1 MTEKDLL
8 AAREIKMN
16 LTDMSFKQKIIAL
29 LTLPILGFLWL
40 SVSAISKGVETT
52 SEMSSLN
59 QLTRLSV
66 VYSELVHELQK
77 ERGMTAG
84 FIGSQGTKFVSELR
98 AQRTS
103 ADNRRNQRTE
113 YWQSAGI
120 DLPQISRLNTEISQ
134 SLNQITSIRNRVD
147 SQSIPLSEA
156 LGYYTKLN
164 AKLLSVSALI
174 AELSSDATITTETIA
189 YYNFLQGKERAG
201 IERAV
206 LNNTFSKNEFGP
218 GMLVKFISL
227 VTEQNTYFS
236 NFEVLGNPDNVRFFE
251 QQLNDRSVAEV
262 EKLRDVAESK
272 MSGFDVDPVYWFAQ
286 STARIVQLKKTENQ
300 LADSLIALTD
310 QKTQQAQSAMMG
322 SITMFVVITL
332 FATFISFKA
341 ITDLTTRVK
350 DLTRVLSK
358 VRHDNDLTVRA
369 TYEGNSELGQ
379 ISSSLNETLEKFSGV
394 IDSLSQ
400 SSLTL
405 ASAAEET
412 AQTCQYN
419 SNTLVEQQDQI
430 GLIATATEELSATV
444 SEVAAKTQQTASSA
458 KLADEQSQAG
468 LSTVQHSYQSIETL
482 ASEINGLAEK
492 ITHLHESSN
501 NINSVIDVIKSVADQ
516 TNLLALNAAIEAARA
531 GEQGRGFAVVADEV
545 RTLAQ
550 RTQES
555 TLEIEGFISS
565 LQSDVQT
572 AFNVIDNSKKMS
584 SRAVEDSRGVEQTLQ
599 DISGAVSEIF
609 SMTEQIATATEEQAV
624 VTQDIAQNVVA
635 VEQKSTESTTGAT
648 QIAATAKEQAELA
661 TSLKELSNTFKS

>member
-1 MTEKDLL
+1 
-8 AAREIKMN
+8 MN

-29 LTLPILGFLWL
+29 LILPILGFLWL
-40 SVSAISKGVETT
+40 SVSAISKGLETT

-84 FIGSQGTKFVSELR
+84 FIGSQGTKFVSELSS
-98 AQRTS
+98 QRVS
-103 ADNRRNQRTE
+103 ADKRRTQRTE
-113 YWQSAGI
+113 YWQSAEI
-120 DLPQISRLNTEISQ
+120 DLPQINRLNNEISQ

-174 AELSSDATITTETIA
+174 AELSSDAAITTETIA

>member
-113 YWQSAGI
+113 YWQSAEI

-468 LSTVQHSYQSIETL
+468 LNTVQHSYQSIETL

>member
-40 SVSAISKGVETT
+40 SVSAISKGLETT

>member
-1 MTEKDLL
+1 MKLS
-8 AAREIKMN
+8 
-16 LTDMSFKQKIIAL
+16 DMSFKQKIIAL
-29 LTLPILGFLWL
+29 LILPILGFLWL

-52 SEMSSLN
+52 NEMSSLN

-98 AQRTS
+98 SQRTN
-103 ADNRRNQRTE
+103 ADNRRDQRNE
-113 YWQSAGI
+113 YWQSASI
-120 DLPQISRLNTEISQ
+120 ELPQITKLNTEISR

-156 LGYYTKLN
+156 LGYYTQLN

-174 AELSSDATITTETIA
+174 AELSSDSTITTETIA

-236 NFEVLGNPDNVRFFE
+236 NFKVLSEPENVRFFE
-251 QQLNDRSVAEV
+251 QQLNDRSVAQV
-262 EKLRDVAESK
+262 EKLRQLAESK

-300 LADSLIALTD
+300 VAESLIALTE
-310 QKTQQAQSAMMG
+310 QKATDARSAMMA

-332 FATFISFKA
+332 FATFVSFKT

-350 DLTRVLSK
+350 DLTQMLSK
-358 VRHDNDLTVRA
+358 VRDDNDLTVRA
-369 TYEGNSELGQ
+369 RYLGDSELGQ
-379 ISSSLNETLEKFSGV
+379 ISSSLNATLEKFSQV

-444 SEVAAKTQQTASSA
+444 NEVAAKTQQTATSA
-458 KLADEQSQAG
+458 KMVDQQSQEG
-468 LSTVQHSYQSIETL
+468 LSTVQHSYQSIEIL

-572 AFNVIDNSKKMS
+572 AFNVIDNSKTMS
-584 SRAVEDSRGVEQTLQ
+584 SKAVEDSKDVENTLQ
-599 DISGAVSEIF
+599 SISTAISEIF

>member
-1 MTEKDLL
+1 MK
-8 AAREIKMN
+8 

-29 LTLPILGFLWL
+29 LILPILGFLWL
-40 SVSAISKGVETT
+40 SVSAISKGVETK

-84 FIGSQGTKFVSELR
+84 FIGSQGTKFVSELA
-98 AQRTS
+98 AQRTN
-103 ADNRRNQRTE
+103 ADNRRNERND
-113 YWQSAGI
+113 YWQSTNI
-120 DLPQISRLNTEISQ
+120 NLPQINRLNTEISQ
-134 SLNQITSIRNRVD
+134 SLNQITTIRNRVD

-156 LGYYTKLN
+156 LGYYTQLN

-227 VTEQNTYFS
+227 VTQQNTYFS

-300 LADSLIALTD
+300 LAESLIALTEN
-310 QKTQQAQSAMMG
+310 KASEAQSAMFA
-322 SITMFVVITL
+322 SIAVFVVITF
-332 FATFISFKA
+332 FATFVSFKV
-341 ITDLTTRVK
+341 ITDLTLRVK
-350 DLTRVLSK
+350 NLTSVLSV
-358 VRHDNDLTVRA
+358 VRDDNDLTVRA
-369 TYEGNSELGQ
+369 KYLGESELGH
-379 ISSSLNETLEKFSGV
+379 ISSSLNETLEKFSQV
-394 IDSLSQ
+394 IDNLSQ

-444 SEVAAKTQQTASSA
+444 NEVAAKTQQTASSA

-482 ASEINGLAEK
+482 ASEINSLAEK
-492 ITHLHESSN
+492 ITRLHDSSN
-501 NINSVIDVIKSVADQ
+501 NINSVIDVIKSVAEQ

-555 TLEIEGFISS
+555 TSEIEGFISS

-661 TSLKELSNTFKS
+661 ASLKEIASTFKS

>member
-113 YWQSAGI
+113 YWQSAEI
-120 DLPQISRLNTEISQ
+120 DLPQISRLNNEISQ

>member
-1 MTEKDLL
+1 MK
-8 AAREIKMN
+8 
-16 LTDMSFKQKIIAL
+16 LTDMSFKQKIVAL
-29 LTLPILGFLWL
+29 LILPILGFLWL

-84 FIGSQGTKFVSELR
+84 FIGSQGAKFVGELR
-98 AQRTS
+98 SQRTN
-103 ADNRRNQRTE
+103 ADSRRDQRNE
-113 YWQSAGI
+113 YWQTADI
-120 DLPQISRLNTEISQ
+120 TLPQITRLNTEISN
-134 SLNQITSIRNRVD
+134 SLNQLSSIRSRVD

-156 LGYYTKLN
+156 LGYYTQLN

-174 AELSSDATITTETIA
+174 AELSSDAAITTETIA

-236 NFEVLGNPDNVRFFE
+236 NFEVLSNQANVRFFE
-251 QQLNDRSVAEV
+251 QQLKDNSVAEV
-262 EKLRDVAESK
+262 AKLRQLAESK

-286 STARIVQLKKTENQ
+286 ATGRIVQLKKTENQ
-300 LADSLIALTD
+300 LADSLIALTE
-310 QKTQQAQSAMMG
+310 KKANEAQSAMFA
-322 SITMFVVITL
+322 SIAMFVAITL
-332 FATFISFKA
+332 FAAFVSFKV

-350 DLTRVLSK
+350 NLTSVLSV
-358 VRHDNDLTVRA
+358 VRDDNDLTVRA
-369 TYEGNSELGQ
+369 KYLGNSELGL
-379 ISSSLNETLEKFSGV
+379 ISSSLNETLEKFSQV
-394 IDSLSQ
+394 IDNLSQ

-419 SNTLVEQQDQI
+419 SNTLVEQQGQI

-444 SEVAAKTQQTASSA
+444 NEVAAKTQQTASSA
-458 KLADEQSQAG
+458 KQVDEQSQEG
-468 LSTVQHSYQSIETL
+468 LSIVQHSYQSIEIL

-501 NINSVIDVIKSVADQ
+501 NINSVIDVIKSVAEQ

-550 RTQES
+550 RTQQS

-584 SRAVEDSRGVEQTLQ
+584 SKAVEDSREVEQTLQ
-599 DISGAVSEIF
+599 GISNAVSEIF

-624 VTQDIAQNVVA
+624 VTQDIAQNVMA

-661 TSLKELSNTFKS
+661 ASLKLISSTFKI

>member
-1 MTEKDLL
+1 
-8 AAREIKMN
+8 
-16 LTDMSFKQKIIAL
+16 
-29 LTLPILGFLWL
+29 
-40 SVSAISKGVETT
+40 
-52 SEMSSLN
+52 
-59 QLTRLSV
+59 
-66 VYSELVHELQK
+66 
-77 ERGMTAG
+77 
-84 FIGSQGTKFVSELR
+84 
-98 AQRTS
+98 
-103 ADNRRNQRTE
+103 
-113 YWQSAGI
+113 
-120 DLPQISRLNTEISQ
+120 
-134 SLNQITSIRNRVD
+134 
-147 SQSIPLSEA
+147 
-156 LGYYTKLN
+156 
-164 AKLLSVSALI
+164 KLLSVSALI
-174 AELSSDATITTETIA
+174 AELSTDATITTETIA

-227 VTEQNTYFS
+227 VTEQNTYFA
-236 NFEVLGNPDNVRFFE
+236 NFEVLGNPDNVDFFK

-300 LADSLIALTD
+300 LAESLITLTD

-322 SITMFVVITL
+322 SIVMFVVITL
-332 FATFISFKA
+332 FATFVSFKA

-358 VRHDNDLTVRA
+358 VRNDNDLTVRA

-379 ISSSLNETLEKFSGV
+379 ISSSLNETLEKFSQV
-394 IDSLSQ
+394 IDNLSQ

-419 SNTLVEQQDQI
+419 SSTLVEQQDQI

-444 SEVAAKTQQTASSA
+444 NEVAAKTQQTASSA
-458 KLADEQSQAG
+458 KIADEQSQQG
-468 LSTVQHSYQSIETL
+468 LSTVQQSYESIETL

-501 NINSVIDVIKSVADQ
+501 NINSVIDVIKSVAEQ

-545 RTLAQ
+545 RALASK
-550 RTQES
+550 TQDSTGEIQSMIERLEVGAKHAVGVMTES
-555 TLEIEGFISS
+555 KASGEKTIVQACTAASS
-565 LQSDVQT
+565 L
-572 AFNVIDNSKKMS
+572 
-584 SRAVEDSRGVEQTLQ
+584 
-599 DISGAVSEIF
+599 SEIRN
-609 SMTEQIATATEEQAV
+609 SIGKMNEMNTQIATAASQQFQVSEEV
-624 VTQDIAQNVVA
+624 NQNVQRIA
-635 VEQKSTESTTGAT
+635 ESTMKMVEMANNAENAC
-648 QIAATAKEQAELA
+648 ISLAEQCEALD
-661 TSLKELSNTFKS
+661 SLVSQFEV

>member
-113 YWQSAGI
+113 YWQSAEI

-174 AELSSDATITTETIA
+174 AELSSEATITTETIA

>member
-1 MTEKDLL
+1 MK
-8 AAREIKMN
+8 

-29 LTLPILGFLWL
+29 LILPILGFLWL
-40 SVSAISKGVETT
+40 SASAISKGVETK

-84 FIGSQGTKFVSELR
+84 FIGSQGTKFVSELA
-98 AQRTS
+98 AQRTN
-103 ADNRRNQRTE
+103 ADNRRNERND
-113 YWQSAGI
+113 YWQSANI
-120 DLPQISRLNTEISQ
+120 NLPQISRLNTEISQ
-134 SLNQITSIRNRVD
+134 SLNQITTIRNRVD
-147 SQSIPLSEA
+147 SQSISLSEA
-156 LGYYTKLN
+156 LGYYTQLN

-236 NFEVLGNPDNVRFFE
+236 NFEVLSNPDNVRFFE

-262 EKLRDVAESK
+262 EKLRSLAESK
-272 MSGFDVDPVYWFAQ
+272 MSGFDVDPVYWFSQ
-286 STARIVQLKKTENQ
+286 STARIVQLKKTENH
-300 LADSLIALTD
+300 LAESLIALTE
-310 QKTQQAQSAMMG
+310 KKMSQAQSAMMM
-322 SITMFVVITL
+322 SIGLFALITL
-332 FATFISFKA
+332 FATFVSFKA
-341 ITDLTTRVK
+341 ISDLTMRVK
-350 DLTRVLSK
+350 DLTVMLSK
-358 VRHDNDLTVRA
+358 VRNDNDLTVRA
-369 TYEGNSELGQ
+369 KYVGNSELGQ
-379 ISSSLNETLEKFSGV
+379 ISSALNETLEKFSDV
-394 IDSLSQ
+394 IDNLSQ

-412 AQTCQYN
+412 SQTCHYN
-419 SNTLVEQQDQI
+419 SNTLVQQQDQI
-430 GLIATATEELSATV
+430 GLVATATEELSATV
-444 SEVAAKTQQTASSA
+444 NEVAAKTQQTASSA
-458 KLADEQSQAG
+458 KLVDEQSQEG
-468 LSTVQHSYQSIETL
+468 LSTVQNSYHSIEKL
-482 ASEINGLAEK
+482 ASEINDLAEK

-501 NINSVIDVIKSVADQ
+501 NINSVIDVIKSVAEQ

-550 RTQES
+550 RTQQS
-555 TLEIEGFISS
+555 TAEIEGFISS

-572 AFNVIDNSKKMS
+572 AFNVIDNSQKMS
-584 SRAVEDSRGVEQTLQ
+584 SKAVEDSKEVEHTLQ
-599 DISGAVSEIF
+599 GISASVSEIF

-624 VTQDIAQNVVA
+624 VTQDIAQNVMA

-661 TSLKELSNTFKS
+661 ASLKEIASTFKS

>member
-1 MTEKDLL
+1 
-8 AAREIKMN
+8 MN

-113 YWQSAGI
+113 YWQSAEI

-147 SQSIPLSEA
+147 SQSIQLSEA

-341 ITDLTTRVK
+341 ITDLTIRVK

>member
-1 MTEKDLL
+1 MK
-8 AAREIKMN
+8 
-16 LTDMSFKQKIIAL
+16 LTDISFKQKIIAL
-29 LTLPILGFLWL
+29 LILPILGFLWL
-40 SVSAISKGVETT
+40 SASTISKSVETT

-84 FIGSQGTKFVSELR
+84 FIGSKGTKFVSELQS
-98 AQRTS
+98 QRTS
-103 ADNRRNQRTE
+103 ADNRRAQRTE
-113 YWQSAGI
+113 YWQSEAI
-120 DLPQISRLNTEISQ
+120 DLPQITRLNNEISQ

-236 NFEVLGNPDNVRFFE
+236 NFEVLSNPDNVRFFE

-262 EKLRDVAESK
+262 EKLRSLAESK

-286 STARIVQLKKTENQ
+286 ATGRIVQLKKTENQ
-300 LADSLIALTD
+300 LADSLIALTE
-310 QKTQQAQSAMMG
+310 KKMSEAQSAMMM
-322 SITMFVVITL
+322 SIGLFALVTL
-332 FATFISFKA
+332 FATFVSVKA
-341 ITDLTTRVK
+341 ISDLTMRVK
-350 DLTRVLSK
+350 DLTVMLSK
-358 VRHDNDLTVRA
+358 VRNDNDLTVRA
-369 TYEGNSELGQ
+369 KYVGNSELGQ
-379 ISSSLNETLEKFSGV
+379 ISSALNETLEKFSNV
-394 IDSLSQ
+394 IDNLSQ

-412 AQTCQYN
+412 SQTCHYN
-419 SNTLVEQQDQI
+419 SNTLVQQQDQI
-430 GLIATATEELSATV
+430 GLVATATEELSATV
-444 SEVAAKTQQTASSA
+444 NEVAAKTQQTASSA
-458 KLADEQSQAG
+458 KLVDEQSQEG
-468 LSTVQHSYQSIETL
+468 LSTVQNSYHSIEKL
-482 ASEINGLAEK
+482 ASEINDLAEK

-501 NINSVIDVIKSVADQ
+501 NINSVIDVIKSVAEQ

-572 AFNVIDNSKKMS
+572 AFNVIDNSQKMS
-584 SRAVEDSRGVEQTLQ
+584 SKAVEDSKEVEHTLQ
-599 DISGAVSEIF
+599 GISASVSEIF
-609 SMTEQIATATEEQAV
+609 SMTEQIATATEEQTV
-624 VTQDIAQNVVA
+624 VTQDIAQNVMA

-661 TSLKELSNTFKS
+661 ASLKEIASTFKS

>member
-113 YWQSAGI
+113 YWQSAEI

-236 NFEVLGNPDNVRFFE
+236 NFEVLGNPDSVRFFE

>member
-1 MTEKDLL
+1 
-8 AAREIKMN
+8 MN

-40 SVSAISKGVETT
+40 SVTAISKGVETT

-113 YWQSAGI
+113 YWQSAEI

-164 AKLLSVSALI
+164 ARLLSVSALI

>member
-1 MTEKDLL
+1 MK
-8 AAREIKMN
+8 

-29 LTLPILGFLWL
+29 LILPILGFLWL

-120 DLPQISRLNTEISQ
+120 DLPQIARLNTEISQ

-174 AELSSDATITTETIA
+174 AELSSDATITKETIA

-236 NFEVLGNPDNVRFFE
+236 NFKVLSNPDNVRFFE

-262 EKLRDVAESK
+262 EKLRGLAESK
-272 MSGFDVDPVYWFAQ
+272 MSGFDVDPVYWFSQ
-286 STARIVQLKKTENQ
+286 STARIIQLKKTENH
-300 LADSLIALTD
+300 LAESLLTLTE
-310 QKTQQAQSAMMG
+310 QKAASARSAMIT
-322 SITMFVVITL
+322 SIAIFVVITL
-332 FATFISFKA
+332 FSTFVSVKA

-358 VRHDNDLTVRA
+358 VRDENDLTVRA
-369 TYEGNSELGQ
+369 TYEGKSELGQ
-379 ISSSLNETLEKFSGV
+379 ISLSLNTTLEKFSEV
-394 IDSLSQ
+394 IDNLSQ

-419 SNTLVEQQDQI
+419 SNTLVDQQDQI

-444 SEVAAKTQQTASSA
+444 NEVAAKTQQTASSA
-458 KLADEQSQAG
+458 KLANKQSQEG
-468 LSTVQHSYQSIETL
+468 LSTVQHSYQSIENL
-482 ASEINGLAEK
+482 ASEINDLAEK
-492 ITHLHESSN
+492 IAHLHDSSN
-501 NINSVIDVIKSVADQ
+501 NINSVVDVIKSVADQ

-555 TLEIEGFISS
+555 TLEIEGFIGS
-565 LQSDVQT
+565 LQADVQT
-572 AFNVIDNSKKMS
+572 AFNVIDNSKEMS
-584 SRAVEDSRGVEQTLQ
+584 SRAVEDSRGVEKTLQ
-599 DISGAVSEIF
+599 DISVAVSEIF

-624 VTQDIAQNVVA
+624 VTQDIAQNVMA

-661 TSLKELSNTFKS
+661 ASLKQLSNTFKS

>member
-1 MTEKDLL
+1 MKLS
-8 AAREIKMN
+8 
-16 LTDMSFKQKIIAL
+16 DMSFKQKIIAL
-29 LTLPILGFLWL
+29 LILPILGFLWL

-52 SEMSSLN
+52 NEMSSLN

-98 AQRTS
+98 SQRTN
-103 ADNRRNQRTE
+103 ADNRRDQRNE
-113 YWQSAGI
+113 YWQSESI
-120 DLPQISRLNTEISQ
+120 ELPQITKLNTEISR

-156 LGYYTKLN
+156 LGYYTQLN

-174 AELSSDATITTETIA
+174 AELSSDSTITTETIA

-236 NFEVLGNPDNVRFFE
+236 NFKVLSEPENVRFFE

-262 EKLRDVAESK
+262 EKLRQLAESK

-300 LADSLIALTD
+300 VAESLIALTE
-310 QKTQQAQSAMMG
+310 QKATDARSAMMA

-332 FATFISFKA
+332 FATFVSFKT

-350 DLTRVLSK
+350 DLTQMLSK
-358 VRHDNDLTVRA
+358 VRDDNDLTVRA
-369 TYEGNSELGQ
+369 RYLGDSELGQ
-379 ISSSLNETLEKFSGV
+379 ISSSLNATLEKFSQV

-444 SEVAAKTQQTASSA
+444 NEVAAKTQQTATSA
-458 KLADEQSQAG
+458 KMVDQQSQEG
-468 LSTVQHSYQSIETL
+468 LSTVQHSYQSIEIL

-572 AFNVIDNSKKMS
+572 AFNVIDNSKTMS
-584 SRAVEDSRGVEQTLQ
+584 SKAVEDSKDVENTLQ
-599 DISGAVSEIF
+599 SISTAISEIF

>member
-1 MTEKDLL
+1 MKLS
-8 AAREIKMN
+8 
-16 LTDMSFKQKIIAL
+16 DMSFKQKIIAL
-29 LTLPILGFLWL
+29 LILPILGFLWL

-84 FIGSQGTKFVSELR
+84 FIGSQGTQFVSELR
-98 AQRTS
+98 SQRTS
-103 ADNRRNQRTE
+103 ADTRRDQRNE
-113 YWQSAGI
+113 YWQSADI
-120 DLPQISRLNTEISQ
+120 DLPQINRLNSEISQ
-134 SLNQITSIRNRVD
+134 SLNQITTIRNRVD

-174 AELSSDATITTETIA
+174 AELSSDSTITTETIA

-322 SITMFVVITL
+322 SIAMFVVITL
-332 FATFISFKA
+332 FATFVSFKA

-350 DLTRVLSK
+350 DLNLVLSK
-358 VRHDNDLTVRA
+358 VRDDNDLTVRA
-369 TYEGNSELGQ
+369 TYLGESELGQ
-379 ISSSLNETLEKFSGV
+379 ISSSLNETLEKFSQV
-394 IDSLSQ
+394 IDNLSQ

-444 SEVAAKTQQTASSA
+444 NEVAAKTQQTATSA
-458 KLADEQSQAG
+458 KMVDQQSQEG
-468 LSTVQHSYQSIETL
+468 LSTVQHSYESIEIL

-572 AFNVIDNSKKMS
+572 AFNVIENSKKMS
-584 SRAVEDSRGVEQTLQ
+584 SRAVEDSREVEQTLQ
-599 DISGAVSEIF
+599 DISSAVSEIF

>member
-1 MTEKDLL
+1 MKLS
-8 AAREIKMN
+8 
-16 LTDMSFKQKIIAL
+16 DMSFKQKIIAL
-29 LTLPILGFLWL
+29 LILPILGFLWL

-52 SEMSSLN
+52 NEMSSLN

-98 AQRTS
+98 SQRTN
-103 ADNRRNQRTE
+103 ADNRRDQRNE
-113 YWQSAGI
+113 YWQSASI
-120 DLPQISRLNTEISQ
+120 ELPQITKLNTEISR

-156 LGYYTKLN
+156 LGYYTQLN

-174 AELSSDATITTETIA
+174 AELSSDSTITTETIA

-218 GMLVKFISL
+218 GMLVRFISL

-236 NFEVLGNPDNVRFFE
+236 NFKVLSEPENVRFFE

-262 EKLRDVAESK
+262 EKLRQLAESK

-300 LADSLIALTD
+300 VAESLIALTE
-310 QKTQQAQSAMMG
+310 QKATDARSAMMA

-332 FATFISFKA
+332 FATFVSFKT

-350 DLTRVLSK
+350 DLTQMLSK
-358 VRHDNDLTVRA
+358 VRDDNDLTVRA
-369 TYEGNSELGQ
+369 RYLGDSELGQ
-379 ISSSLNETLEKFSGV
+379 ISSSLNATLDKFSQV

-444 SEVAAKTQQTASSA
+444 NEVAAKTQQTATSA
-458 KLADEQSQAG
+458 KMVDQQSQEG
-468 LSTVQHSYQSIETL
+468 LSTVQHSYQSIEIL

-572 AFNVIDNSKKMS
+572 AFNVIDNSKTMS
-584 SRAVEDSRGVEQTLQ
+584 SKAVEDSKDVENTLQ
-599 DISGAVSEIF
+599 SISAAISEIF

>member
-1 MTEKDLL
+1 MK
-8 AAREIKMN
+8 

-29 LTLPILGFLWL
+29 LILPILGFLWL

-84 FIGSQGTKFVSELR
+84 FIGSQGTQFVSELR
-98 AQRTS
+98 SQRAS
-103 ADNRRNQRTE
+103 ADTRRDQRSE
-113 YWQSAGI
+113 YWQSADI
-120 DLPQISRLNTEISQ
+120 DLPQITKLNTEISR

-156 LGYYTKLN
+156 LGYYTQLN
-164 AKLLSVSALI
+164 AKLLSVSAFI

-218 GMLVKFISL
+218 GMLVRFISL
-227 VTEQNTYFS
+227 MTEQNTYFS
-236 NFEVLGNPDNVRFFE
+236 NFKVLSTPSNVSFFE

-262 EKLRDVAESK
+262 EKLRQLAQSK

-300 LADSLIALTD
+300 LADSLIALTE
-310 QKTQQAQSAMMG
+310 QKTTEAQTAMMA
-322 SITMFVVITL
+322 SIAMFVVITL
-332 FATFISFKA
+332 FATFVSFKA

-350 DLTRVLSK
+350 DLTLVLSK
-358 VRHDNDLTVRA
+358 VRDDNDLTVRA
-369 TYEGNSELGQ
+369 AYVGSSELGQ
-379 ISSSLNETLEKFSGV
+379 ISLSLNETLEKFSQV
-394 IDSLSQ
+394 IDNLSQ

-419 SNTLVEQQDQI
+419 SNTLVEQQNQI

-444 SEVAAKTQQTASSA
+444 NEVAAKTQQTATSA
-458 KLADEQSQAG
+458 KMVDQQSQEG
-468 LSTVQHSYQSIETL
+468 LSTVQHSYESIEIL

-584 SRAVEDSRGVEQTLQ
+584 SRAVEDSRDVEQTLQ

>member
-1 MTEKDLL
+1 
-8 AAREIKMN
+8 MN

-113 YWQSAGI
+113 YWQSAEI

-286 STARIVQLKKTENQ
+286 STARIVQLKKTENE

>member
-1 MTEKDLL
+1 MK
-8 AAREIKMN
+8 

-29 LTLPILGFLWL
+29 LILPILGFLWL
-40 SVSAISKGVETT
+40 SVSEISKGVETT
-52 SEMSSLN
+52 REMSSLN

-103 ADNRRNQRTE
+103 ADERRNQRAE
-113 YWQSAGI
+113 YWQSAEI

-227 VTEQNTYFS
+227 VTQQNTYFS

-300 LADSLIALTD
+300 LAESLIALTEN
-310 QKTQQAQSAMMG
+310 KASEAQSAMFA
-322 SITMFVVITL
+322 SIAVFVAITF
-332 FATFISFKA
+332 FATFVSFKV
-341 ITDLTTRVK
+341 ITDLTLRVK
-350 DLTRVLSK
+350 NLTSVLSV
-358 VRHDNDLTVRA
+358 VRDDNDLTVRA
-369 TYEGNSELGQ
+369 KYLGESELGH
-379 ISSSLNETLEKFSGV
+379 ISSSLNETLEKFSQV
-394 IDSLSQ
+394 IDNLSQ

-419 SNTLVEQQDQI
+419 SNILVEQQDQI

-492 ITHLHESSN
+492 ITHLHDSSN
-501 NINSVIDVIKSVADQ
+501 NINSVIDVIKSVAEQ

-555 TLEIEGFISS
+555 TSEIEGFISS

-661 TSLKELSNTFKS
+661 ASLKELSNTFKS

>member
-84 FIGSQGTKFVSELR
+84 FIGSQGTKFVGELR

-113 YWQSAGI
+113 YWQSAEI

-272 MSGFDVDPVYWFAQ
+272 MSGFDVDPVYWFVQ

-358 VRHDNDLTVRA
+358 VRNDDDLTVRA

-492 ITHLHESSN
+492 MTHLHESSN

>member
-1 MTEKDLL
+1 MK
-8 AAREIKMN
+8 

-29 LTLPILGFLWL
+29 LILPILGFLWL
-40 SVSAISKGVETT
+40 SASTISKSVETT

-84 FIGSQGTKFVSELR
+84 FIGSKGTKFVSELQS
-98 AQRTS
+98 QRTS
-103 ADNRRNQRTE
+103 ADNRRAQRNE
-113 YWQSAGI
+113 YWQSAAI
-120 DLPQISRLNTEISQ
+120 DLPQITRLNNEISQ

-156 LGYYTKLN
+156 LGYYTNLN

-236 NFEVLGNPDNVRFFE
+236 NFEVLSNPDNVRFFE

-262 EKLRDVAESK
+262 EKLRSLAESK
-272 MSGFDVDPVYWFAQ
+272 MSGFDVDPVYWFSQ
-286 STARIVQLKKTENQ
+286 STARIVQLKKTENH
-300 LADSLIALTD
+300 LAESLIALTE
-310 QKTQQAQSAMMG
+310 KKMSEAQSAMMM
-322 SITMFVVITL
+322 SISLFALVTL
-332 FATFISFKA
+332 FATFVSFKA
-341 ITDLTTRVK
+341 ISDLTMRVK
-350 DLTRVLSK
+350 DLTVMLSK
-358 VRHDNDLTVRA
+358 VRNDNDLTVRA
-369 TYEGNSELGQ
+369 KYVGNSELGQ
-379 ISSSLNETLEKFSGV
+379 ISSALNETLEKFSNV
-394 IDSLSQ
+394 IDNLSQ

-412 AQTCQYN
+412 SQTCHYN
-419 SNTLVEQQDQI
+419 SNTLVQQQDQI
-430 GLIATATEELSATV
+430 GLVATATEELSATV
-444 SEVAAKTQQTASSA
+444 NEVAAKTQQTASSA
-458 KLADEQSQAG
+458 KLVDEQSQEG
-468 LSTVQHSYQSIETL
+468 LSTVQNSYHSIENL
-482 ASEINGLAEK
+482 ASEINDLAEK

-501 NINSVIDVIKSVADQ
+501 NINSVIDVIKSVAEQ

-550 RTQES
+550 RTQQS
-555 TLEIEGFISS
+555 TAEIEGFISS

-572 AFNVIDNSKKMS
+572 AFNVIDNSQKMS
-584 SRAVEDSRGVEQTLQ
+584 SKAVEDSREVEQTLQ
-599 DISGAVSEIF
+599 GISNAVSEIF

-624 VTQDIAQNVVA
+624 VTQDIAQNVMA

-661 TSLKELSNTFKS
+661 ASLKEIASTFKS

>member
-1 MTEKDLL
+1 MK
-8 AAREIKMN
+8 

-29 LTLPILGFLWL
+29 LILPILGFLWL
-40 SVSAISKGVETT
+40 SASTISKSVETT

-103 ADNRRNQRTE
+103 ADNRRNQRAE
-113 YWQSAGI
+113 YWQSAEI

-227 VTEQNTYFS
+227 VTQQNTYFS
-236 NFEVLGNPDNVRFFE
+236 NFEVLGNPDNVRFFQ

-272 MSGFDVDPVYWFAQ
+272 MRGFDVDPVYWFAQ

-300 LADSLIALTD
+300 LAESLIALTEN
-310 QKTQQAQSAMMG
+310 KASEAQSAMFA
-322 SITMFVVITL
+322 SIAVFVAITF
-332 FATFISFKA
+332 FATFVSFKV
-341 ITDLTTRVK
+341 ITDLTLRVK
-350 DLTRVLSK
+350 NLTSVLSV
-358 VRHDNDLTVRA
+358 VRDDNDLTVRA
-369 TYEGNSELGQ
+369 KYLGESELGH
-379 ISSSLNETLEKFSGV
+379 ISSSLNETLEKFSQV
-394 IDSLSQ
+394 IDNLSQ

-444 SEVAAKTQQTASSA
+444 NEVAAKTQQTASSA

-468 LSTVQHSYQSIETL
+468 LSTVQHSYHSIEIL

-624 VTQDIAQNVVA
+624 VTQDIAQNVMA

>member
-1 MTEKDLL
+1 MK
-8 AAREIKMN
+8 

-29 LTLPILGFLWL
+29 LILPILGFLWL
-40 SVSAISKGVETT
+40 SASTISKSVETT

-84 FIGSQGTKFVSELR
+84 FIGSKGTKFVSELQS
-98 AQRTS
+98 QRTS
-103 ADNRRNQRTE
+103 ADNRRAQRAE
-113 YWQSAGI
+113 YWQSAAI
-120 DLPQISRLNTEISQ
+120 DLPQITRLNNEISQ

-236 NFEVLGNPDNVRFFE
+236 NFEVLSNPDNVRFFE

-262 EKLRDVAESK
+262 EKLRSLAESK

-286 STARIVQLKKTENQ
+286 ATGRIVQLKKTENQ
-300 LADSLIALTD
+300 LADSLIALTE
-310 QKTQQAQSAMMG
+310 KKMSEAQSAMMM
-322 SITMFVVITL
+322 SIGLFALVTL
-332 FATFISFKA
+332 FATFVSVKA
-341 ITDLTTRVK
+341 ISDLTMRVK
-350 DLTRVLSK
+350 DLTVMLSK
-358 VRHDNDLTVRA
+358 VRNDNDLTVRA
-369 TYEGNSELGQ
+369 KYVGNSELGQ
-379 ISSSLNETLEKFSGV
+379 ISSALNETLEKFSNV
-394 IDSLSQ
+394 IDNLSQ

-412 AQTCQYN
+412 SQTCHYN
-419 SNTLVEQQDQI
+419 SNTLVQQQDQI
-430 GLIATATEELSATV
+430 GLVATATEELSATV
-444 SEVAAKTQQTASSA
+444 NEVAAKTQQTASSA
-458 KLADEQSQAG
+458 KLVDEQSQEG
-468 LSTVQHSYQSIETL
+468 LSTVQNSYHSIEKL
-482 ASEINGLAEK
+482 ASEINDLAEK

-501 NINSVIDVIKSVADQ
+501 NINSVIDVIKSVAEQ

-550 RTQES
+550 RTQQS
-555 TLEIEGFISS
+555 TAEIEGFISS

-572 AFNVIDNSKKMS
+572 AFNVIDNSQKMS
-584 SRAVEDSRGVEQTLQ
+584 SKAVEDSREVEQTLQ
-599 DISGAVSEIF
+599 SISNAVSEIF

-624 VTQDIAQNVVA
+624 VTQDIAQNVMA

-661 TSLKELSNTFKS
+661 ASLKEIASTFKS

>member
-1 MTEKDLL
+1 MK
-8 AAREIKMN
+8 
-16 LTDMSFKQKIIAL
+16 LTDMSFKQKIVAL
-29 LTLPILGFLWL
+29 LILPILGFLWL

-84 FIGSQGTKFVSELR
+84 FIGSQGTKFVGELR
-98 AQRTS
+98 SQRTN
-103 ADNRRNQRTE
+103 ADNRRDQRNE
-113 YWQSAGI
+113 YWQTADI
-120 DLPQISRLNTEISQ
+120 TLPQITRLNTEISN
-134 SLNQITSIRNRVD
+134 SLNQLSSIRSRVD

-156 LGYYTKLN
+156 LGYYTQLN

-174 AELSSDATITTETIA
+174 AELSSDAAITTETIA

-236 NFEVLGNPDNVRFFE
+236 NFEVLSNQANVRFFE
-251 QQLNDRSVAEV
+251 QQLKDNSVAEV
-262 EKLRDVAESK
+262 AKLRQLAESK

-286 STARIVQLKKTENQ
+286 ATGRIVQLKKTENQ
-300 LADSLIALTD
+300 LADSLIALTE
-310 QKTQQAQSAMMG
+310 KKANEAQSAMFA
-322 SITMFVVITL
+322 SIAMFVAITL
-332 FATFISFKA
+332 FAAFVSFKV

-350 DLTRVLSK
+350 NLTSVLSV
-358 VRHDNDLTVRA
+358 VRDDNDLTVRA
-369 TYEGNSELGQ
+369 KYLGNSELGL
-379 ISSSLNETLEKFSGV
+379 ISSSLNETLEKFSQV
-394 IDSLSQ
+394 IDNLSQ

-419 SNTLVEQQDQI
+419 SNTLVEQQGQI

-444 SEVAAKTQQTASSA
+444 NEVAAKTQQTASSA
-458 KLADEQSQAG
+458 KQVDEQSQEG
-468 LSTVQHSYQSIETL
+468 LSIVQHSYQSIEIL

-501 NINSVIDVIKSVADQ
+501 NINSVIDVIKSVAEQ

-550 RTQES
+550 RTQQS

-584 SRAVEDSRGVEQTLQ
+584 SKAVEDSREVEHTLQ
-599 DISGAVSEIF
+599 GISNAVSEIF
-609 SMTEQIATATEEQAV
+609 CMTEQIATATEEQAV
-624 VTQDIAQNVVA
+624 VTQDIAQNVMA

-661 TSLKELSNTFKS
+661 ASLKLISSTFKI

>member
-1 MTEKDLL
+1 
-8 AAREIKMN
+8 MN

-59 QLTRLSV
+59 QLTLLSV

-113 YWQSAGI
+113 YWQSAEI

-174 AELSSDATITTETIA
+174 AELSSDATITAETIA

-624 VTQDIAQNVVA
+624 VTQDIAQNVMA

>member
-1 MTEKDLL
+1 
-8 AAREIKMN
+8 MN

-113 YWQSAGI
+113 YWQSAEI

-379 ISSSLNETLEKFSGV
+379 VSSSLNETLEKFSGV

>member
-1 MTEKDLL
+1 MKLS
-8 AAREIKMN
+8 
-16 LTDMSFKQKIIAL
+16 DMSFKQKIIVL
-29 LTLPILGFLWL
+29 LILPILGFLWL

-84 FIGSQGTKFVSELR
+84 FIGSQGTQFVSELR
-98 AQRTS
+98 SQRTS
-103 ADNRRNQRTE
+103 ADSRRDQRNE
-113 YWQSAGI
+113 YWQSADI
-120 DLPQISRLNTEISQ
+120 DLPQINRLNSEISQ
-134 SLNQITSIRNRVD
+134 SLNQITTIRNRVD

-174 AELSSDATITTETIA
+174 AELSSDSTITTETIA

-272 MSGFDVDPVYWFAQ
+272 MRGFDVDPVYWFAQ

-332 FATFISFKA
+332 FATFVSFKA

-350 DLTRVLSK
+350 DLNLVLSK
-358 VRHDNDLTVRA
+358 VRDDNDLTVRA
-369 TYEGNSELGQ
+369 TYLGESELGQ
-379 ISSSLNETLEKFSGV
+379 ISSSLNETLEKFSQV
-394 IDSLSQ
+394 IDNLSQ

-444 SEVAAKTQQTASSA
+444 NEVAAKTQQTATSA
-458 KLADEQSQAG
+458 KMVDQQSQEG
-468 LSTVQHSYQSIETL
+468 LSTVQHSYESIEIL

-572 AFNVIDNSKKMS
+572 AFNVIENSKKMS
-584 SRAVEDSRGVEQTLQ
+584 SRAVEDSREVEQTLQ
-599 DISGAVSEIF
+599 DISSAVSEIF

>member
-1 MTEKDLL
+1 MK
-8 AAREIKMN
+8 
-16 LTDMSFKQKIIAL
+16 LTDMSFKQKIVAL
-29 LTLPILGFLWL
+29 LILPILGFLWL

-84 FIGSQGTKFVSELR
+84 FIGSQGTKFVGELR
-98 AQRTS
+98 SQRTN
-103 ADNRRNQRTE
+103 ADNRRDQRNE
-113 YWQSAGI
+113 YWQTADI
-120 DLPQISRLNTEISQ
+120 TLPQITRLNTEISN
-134 SLNQITSIRNRVD
+134 SLNQLSSIRSRVD

-156 LGYYTKLN
+156 LGYYTQLN

-174 AELSSDATITTETIA
+174 AELSSDAAITTETIA

-236 NFEVLGNPDNVRFFE
+236 NFEVLSNQANVRFFE
-251 QQLNDRSVAEV
+251 QQLKDNSVAEV
-262 EKLRDVAESK
+262 AKLRQLAESK

-286 STARIVQLKKTENQ
+286 ATGRIVQLKKTENQ
-300 LADSLIALTD
+300 LADSLIALTE
-310 QKTQQAQSAMMG
+310 KKANEAQSEMFA
-322 SITMFVVITL
+322 SIAMFVAITL
-332 FATFISFKA
+332 FAAFVSFKV

-350 DLTRVLSK
+350 NLTSVLSV
-358 VRHDNDLTVRA
+358 VRDDNDLTVRA
-369 TYEGNSELGQ
+369 KYLGNSELGL
-379 ISSSLNETLEKFSGV
+379 ISSSLNETLEKFSQV
-394 IDSLSQ
+394 IDNLSQ

-419 SNTLVEQQDQI
+419 SNTLVEQQGQI

-444 SEVAAKTQQTASSA
+444 NEVAAKTQQTASSA
-458 KLADEQSQAG
+458 KQVDEQSQEG
-468 LSTVQHSYQSIETL
+468 LSIVQHSYQSIEIL

-501 NINSVIDVIKSVADQ
+501 NINSVIDVIKSVAEQ

-550 RTQES
+550 RTQQS

-584 SRAVEDSRGVEQTLQ
+584 SKAVEDSREVEQTLQ
-599 DISGAVSEIF
+599 GISNAVSEIF

-624 VTQDIAQNVVA
+624 VTQDIAQNVMA

-661 TSLKELSNTFKS
+661 ASLKLISSTFKI

>member
-1 MTEKDLL
+1 MKLS
-8 AAREIKMN
+8 
-16 LTDMSFKQKIIAL
+16 DMSFKQKIIAL
-29 LTLPILGFLWL
+29 LILPILGFLWL

-84 FIGSQGTKFVSELR
+84 FIGSQGTQFVSELR
-98 AQRTS
+98 SQRTS
-103 ADNRRNQRTE
+103 ADSRRDQRNE
-113 YWQSAGI
+113 YWQSADI
-120 DLPQISRLNTEISQ
+120 DLPQINRLNSEISQ
-134 SLNQITSIRNRVD
+134 SLNQITTIRNRVD

-174 AELSSDATITTETIA
+174 AELSSDSTITTETIA

-332 FATFISFKA
+332 FATFVSFKA

-350 DLTRVLSK
+350 DLNLVLSK
-358 VRHDNDLTVRA
+358 VRDDNDLTVRA
-369 TYEGNSELGQ
+369 TYLGESELGQ
-379 ISSSLNETLEKFSGV
+379 ISSSLNETLEKFSQV
-394 IDSLSQ
+394 IDNLSQ

-444 SEVAAKTQQTASSA
+444 NEVAAKTQQTATSA
-458 KLADEQSQAG
+458 KMVDQQSQEG
-468 LSTVQHSYQSIETL
+468 LSTVQHSYESIEIL

-572 AFNVIDNSKKMS
+572 AFNVIENSKKMS
-584 SRAVEDSRGVEQTLQ
+584 SRAVEDSREVEQTLQ
-599 DISGAVSEIF
+599 DISSAVSEIF

>member
-1 MTEKDLL
+1 MK
-8 AAREIKMN
+8 

-29 LTLPILGFLWL
+29 LILPILGFLWL
-40 SVSAISKGVETT
+40 SVSEISKGVETT
-52 SEMSSLN
+52 REMSSLN

-103 ADNRRNQRTE
+103 ADNRRNQRSE
-113 YWQSAGI
+113 YWQSAEI

-227 VTEQNTYFS
+227 VTQQNTYFS

-300 LADSLIALTD
+300 LAESLIALTEN
-310 QKTQQAQSAMMG
+310 KASEAQSAMFA
-322 SITMFVVITL
+322 SIAVFVVITF
-332 FATFISFKA
+332 FATFVSFKV
-341 ITDLTTRVK
+341 ITDLTLRVK
-350 DLTRVLSK
+350 NLTSVLSV
-358 VRHDNDLTVRA
+358 VRDDNDLTVRA
-369 TYEGNSELGQ
+369 KYLGESELGH
-379 ISSSLNETLEKFSGV
+379 ISSSLNETLEKFSQV
-394 IDSLSQ
+394 IDNLSQ

-444 SEVAAKTQQTASSA
+444 NEVAAKTQQTASSA

-482 ASEINGLAEK
+482 ASEINSLAEK
-492 ITHLHESSN
+492 ITRLHDSSN
-501 NINSVIDVIKSVADQ
+501 NINSVIDVIKSVAEQ

-555 TLEIEGFISS
+555 TSEIEGFISS